1 LGTKKLSM
9 YKVVVISGNVNRN
22 NVIWAG
28 IWPAVI
34 YRFDCTTKMV
44 FVWVK
49 FSIFNKLSKFWKQ
62 KMIFFQTGVW
72 QIQLNLTIMAVLGY
86 QKVVDVQRWLLL
98 VVRLTV
104 IMSFEQVSDQPLFTG
119 LTVQQKWYL
128 YESNSAY

>member
-1 LGTKKLSM
+1 MSFEQVSDQPLFTGLTVQQKWYLYESNLAYLTSLASFGHK
-9 YKVVVISGNVNRN
+9 
-22 NVIWAG
+22 
-28 IWPAVI
+28 
-34 YRFDCTTKMV
+34 
-44 FVWVK
+44 
-49 FSIFNKLSKFWKQ
+49 

-119 LTVQQKWYL
+119 LTVQQKWHL

>member
-1 LGTKKLSM
+1 
-9 YKVVVISGNVNRN
+9 
-22 NVIWAG
+22 
-28 IWPAVI
+28 
-34 YRFDCTTKMV
+34 
-44 FVWVK
+44 
-49 FSIFNKLSKFWKQ
+49 
-62 KMIFFQTGVW
+62 MIFFQTGVW

-128 YESNSAY
+128 CESNLANLAS